1 MDMGNTYK
9 ISSINKEQ
17 LNKLMTPIIF
27 CVKEDKLSP
36 YISGYSTISLNAL
49 LAQKLIS
56 YDPDKRGLFV
66 TEEFNRIIDSLN
78 EPILL
83 REFEILFDPEF
94 QLDVLKLFIQANRKK
109 RIDILWPGKY
119 KSQNLVFAESGY
131 KDYKAYNISSY
142 ALSCII

>member
-1 MDMGNTYK
+1 
-9 ISSINKEQ
+9 
-17 LNKLMTPIIF
+17 
-27 CVKEDKLSP
+27 
-36 YISGYSTISLNAL
+36 